1 MLILVMGVS
10 GCGKSTVAHQ
20 LCEALNLP
28 FIEADDFHPEAN
40 LLKME
45 NGQPLNDNDREPWLQ
60 NLALELKKEE
70 AKGAVLA
77 CSALKE
83 KYRKTLISLIS
94 KPMQIIFLEGSFKLI
109 KDRIDQRAG
118 HFMPSQL
125 LQSQFDTLEVPKDAW
140 TFDIQNNLKTIH
152 LHILEKIQ
160 NS

>member
-1 MLILVMGVS
+1 MGVS

-109 KDRIDQRAG
+109 KNRIDQRAG
-118 HFMPSQL
+118 HFMPPQL

>member
-70 AKGAVLA
+70 AKVEEKKAEEPA
-77 CSALKE
+77 PAKE
-83 KYRKTLISLIS
+83 EA
-94 KPMQIIFLEGSFKLI
+94 KPP
-109 KDRIDQRAG
+109 A
-118 HFMPSQL
+118 
-125 LQSQFDTLEVPKDAW
+125 
-140 TFDIQNNLKTIH
+140 
-152 LHILEKIQ
+152 
-160 NS
+160 

>member
-10 GCGKSTVAHQ
+10 GCGKSTVAHH

-109 KDRIDQRAG
+109 KNRIDQRAG